1 MSNQPGGGIPT
12 QITVQNYDQLPG
24 TGELLPLDQQVG
36 QVAVGGRYDF
46 VSVLHFLFDADL

>member
-1 MSNQPGGGIPT
+1 MSNQSGAGIPT

-24 TGELLPLDQQVG
+24 AGELLPLDQQVP

-46 VSVLHFLFDADL
+46 VSALPSIQSNG

>member
-1 MSNQPGGGIPT
+1 MSNQPGGFSTT

-24 TGELLPLDQQVG
+24 ATNDPLFLDQQVP

-46 VSVLHFLFDADL
+46 GWIYLFINF